1 MLLKSLSIY
10 EKKYNVFNKKAI
22 FEAQKMILFSI
33 LAIFAVSILC
43 LYSAAGGVCSD
54 FVLKQIFFITISLG
68 VFFTIISVNIKII
81 YKVSYVSLLIAIG
94 LLTVVIP
101 FGKRV
106 LGASRWL
113 DFGFVMVQ
121 PSEFAKIAV
130 ILVLARFFSRINVKQ
145 ISRFYTTIF
154 AFLLISPVFVLVVI
168 QPDLATS
175 LIILFIVSIMLF
187 TVGIPK
193 WEFISAF
200 VLMVLS
206 LPIIWVK
213 CLKEYQKLRV
223 INFLNPEND
232 PFGSGYNI
240 IQSKIA
246 IGSGGVFGKGY
257 FQGVQGRLR
266 FLPEHHTDFIFTN
279 VCEEFGFIGALIVIS
294 LYLLITMY
302 GFRVA
307 SQTNSVFCKLIAIG
321 CSSLIFLHMFINIGM
336 TSGLLPVAGIPLVM
350 ISYGG
355 SSLLLGV
362 ICIALIVNVD
372 INNNIL

>member
-1 MLLKSLSIY
+1 
-10 EKKYNVFNKKAI
+10 
-22 FEAQKMILFSI
+22 
-33 LAIFAVSILC
+33 
-43 LYSAAGGVCSD
+43 
-54 FVLKQIFFITISLG
+54 
-68 VFFTIISVNIKII
+68 
-81 YKVSYVSLLIAIG
+81 
-94 LLTVVIP
+94 
-101 FGKRV
+101 
-106 LGASRWL
+106 
-113 DFGFVMVQ
+113 
-121 PSEFAKIAV
+121 
-130 ILVLARFFSRINVKQ
+130 
-145 ISRFYTTIF
+145 
-154 AFLLISPVFVLVVI
+154 
-168 QPDLATS
+168 
-175 LIILFIVSIMLF
+175 MLF